1 MKILNKMRAQEGFS
15 ILEVM
20 VGLVIFTLGLLL
32 LMSMMVVSIQSN
44 SWSEKE
50 TLSSQLIRE
59 KIEQLKNSPETS
71 LISGSDVVNG
81 LNRSWNIKALGIPG
95 LYDVTV
101 AVAWTDVD
109 QRSFACSTQTYIK
122 AR

>member
-1 MKILNKMRAQEGFS
+1 MRKLNKMRAQDGFS

-44 SWSEKE
+44 SWSEMQ

-59 KIEQLKNSPETS
+59 KIEQLRNTPESGLT
-71 LISGSDVVNG
+71 SGSDVVSG
-81 LNRSWNIKALGIPG
+81 VTRTWNISALSTPK

-101 AVAWTDVD
+101 AVNWQDAD
-109 QRSFACSTQTYIK
+109 QRAYVCSTRTFIK

>member
-1 MKILNKMRAQEGFS
+1 
-15 ILEVM
+15 
-20 VGLVIFTLGLLL
+20 VIFTLGLLL

-44 SWSEKE
+44 TWSEKE

-59 KIEQLKNSPETS
+59 KIEQLKNTPEAG
-71 LISGSDVVNG
+71 LISGSDIVNG
-81 LNRSWNIKALGIPG
+81 LSRSWNISALGIPG

-101 AVAWTDVD
+101 AVRWTDAD
-109 QRSFACSTQTYIK
+109 QHDFACSTQTYIK